1 VAARDTTSQAEEE
14 AHSPTPQEESGQTT
28 ARCAPVAST
37 LELLEWD
44 KLSAQVAG
52 FAGTASAREMLRR
65 DGLPLPQA
73 REGSE
78 RLLAETREAWAIE
91 QRLAKPLELRGFH
104 DLTMPVSLA
113 QKGGV
118 LDGEQLAKL
127 ASSLATASTLSKQLR
142 DATADSAASNDD
154 SAQLGLLADLL
165 NAVPLQAEL
174 RRELGAAIDEAGE
187 VRDSASP
194 TLGEL
199 RYAMREMATSTRRAL
214 GAIIAK
220 KSDALATSQ
229 PVYRGERFLLQVIA
243 KQKHRVKGTVRDVS
257 GSGQTLYI
265 EPREVEAANTK
276 LRQLAKKEEA
286 LTLKVRKQLS
296 ARVGAQ
302 GTAEGLLRLQAAVT
316 TIDLAAARARYAA
329 RLGATPVRFGEGA
342 AVGGVELRQLRHPLL
357 VWRDN
362 GQAPNASAVVPMDFE
377 VPSFVRAVVVTGP
390 NTGGKTVSLKTLGMA
405 ALMAK
410 AGLWLLCEGHQ
421 GDADGEVELPWFDR
435 VMADIGDEQ
444 SIAQSLSTFSA
455 HVARMKAI
463 MEAATPDSLVLLD
476 EVGAGTDPTEGS
488 ALGMSVLRRLAGSA
502 SLTMATTHHGRLKTL
517 KTSDPRF
524 ENACVEFD
532 DASLRPTYRLL
543 WGVPGRSNALAIASR
558 LGMPTD
564 VIDGARELL
573 GEQDADE
580 HDVLVELQ
588 AQQVERRQL
597 NAQLRDARDA
607 AQRGAASLAE
617 QQAAAA
623 EVELQRRAA
632 HEAELEAELA
642 AARQEVRD
650 LLRQAREASPQAQ
663 QASQRLAAMQR
674 EAGAAGGA
682 AGAAAEAAAA
692 AAAAAAPPSLEAMRA
707 SIEAG
712 DLVEV
717 PRLGEELL
725 SVEARKKNGLSV
737 SFGGLTMKVKVAEVS
752 RVVGK
757 EEQRQQQQAAA
768 QQAAQKKR
776 RKAQGGGGGK
786 ERVRTVVR
794 FDTNTL
800 DLRGMRAAEVGA
812 KLGGA
817 VDRASDLG
825 TLWIIHGH
833 GTGSLKQEVLTL
845 LKQEPL
851 VERWE
856 DAPQKEGGSGCT
868 LAYLK

>member
-1 VAARDTTSQAEEE
+1 
-14 AHSPTPQEESGQTT
+14 
-28 ARCAPVAST
+28 
-37 LELLEWD
+37 
-44 KLSAQVAG
+44 
-52 FAGTASAREMLRR
+52 
-65 DGLPLPQA
+65 
-73 REGSE
+73 
-78 RLLAETREAWAIE
+78 
-91 QRLAKPLELRGFH
+91 
-104 DLTMPVSLA
+104 MPVSLA

>member
-1 VAARDTTSQAEEE
+1 LATPEVAAKVE
-14 AHSPTPQEESGQTT
+14 AHPITPLEECEVWDS
-28 ARCAPVAST
+28 ACPPVAST

-52 FAGTASAREMLRR
+52 FAGTASAREMLRST
-65 DGLPLPQA
+65 GLPLPQA

-78 RLLAETREAWAIE
+78 RLLAETREAWQIE

-104 DLTMPVSLA
+104 DLTASVSLA

-127 ASSLATASTLSKQLR
+127 ASSLATAATLSKQLR
-142 DATADSAASNDD
+142 DVTAETEADQG
-154 SAQLGLLADLL
+154 AQQLCLLAELL

-174 RRELGAAIDEAGE
+174 RRELGSAIDEAGE

-199 RYAMREMATSTRRAL
+199 RYVIRELATSTRRAL

-286 LTLKVRKQLS
+286 LTYKVRKELS
-296 ARVGAQ
+296 ARVGAP

-377 VPSFVRAVVVTGP
+377 VPDFVRAVVVTGP
-390 NTGGKTVSLKTLGMA
+390 NTGGKTVSLKTLGIA

-410 AGLWLLCEGHQ
+410 AGLWLLCEGYQ
-421 GDADGEVELPWFDR
+421 GDADGEVEVPWFDR

-463 MEAATPDSLVLLD
+463 MEAATPDSLILLD

-558 LGMPTD
+558 LGMPSD

-573 GEQDADE
+573 GDQDADE

-588 AQQVERRQL
+588 EQQVERRRL
-597 NAQLRDARDA
+597 NDELRSARDE
-607 AQRGAASLAE
+607 AQRQSTSLAE
-617 QQAAAA
+617 RAAAA
-623 EVELQRRAA
+623 AQEELARRAA

-650 LLRQAREASPQAQ
+650 LLKQAREASGASGAARPQAQ

-674 EAGAAGGA
+674 EAGAAA
-682 AGAAAEAAAA
+682 AGAAAA
-692 AAAAAAPPSLEAMRA
+692 AAAAAMPPSLEAMLA
-707 SIEAG
+707 SIEVG

-737 SFGGLTMKVKVAEVS
+737 SFGGLTMKVKMSDIS
-752 RVVGK
+752 RVVKK
-757 EEQRQQQQAAA
+757 EEQQQQQQAQQ

-776 RKAQGGGGGK
+776 RKGAQGGGK

-800 DLRGMRAAEVGA
+800 DLRGMRAIEVST

-833 GTGSLKQEVLTL
+833 GTGSLKQEVLSL

-856 DAPQKEGGSGCT
+856 DAPQNEGGSGCT